1 MNDESMHNVVT
12 ATGQLLEN
20 VILNHVT
27 GDEVRTNLSA
37 HD

>member
-12 ATGQLLEN
+12 ATGRLLEN
-20 VILNHVT
+20 VILNQVT
-27 GDEVRTNLSA
+27 GDEVRTNFSA